1 MFLKIPLL
9 KWHGDAVF
17 SWKATASTAVYTK
30 MNYYSTPAELFVL
43 KEIHQLSCLRR
54 DKLITLCSWAACTW
68 NMYTSVYSTVLSVC
82 TERKDSRAVCPEK
95 QHLEKLLPPRRVY
108 DNEPD
113 KLFALK
119 ESSQPRGLQQLGKL
133 CLCRDNFIEWTS
145 RAVCAEKK
153 TTNQADIYADEF
165 LAVY

>member
-1 MFLKIPLL
+1 MTWWSCL
-9 KWHGDAVF
+9 

-54 DKLITLCSWAACTW
+54 DKLITLCSTAAELLAHGICILQCTGI
-68 NMYTSVYSTVLSVC
+68 SVC

-95 QHLEKLLPPRRVY
+95 QHLEKLLSQRRVY

-113 KLFALK
+113 KLSAFK
-119 ESSQPRGLQQLGKL
+119 ESSQPRGLQHLGKL
-133 CLCRDNFIEWTS
+133 CFCRDKFVEWTS
-145 RAVCAEKK
+145 RAVCAIKK